1 MAVLEGKSPA
11 ERNKLIAAIV
21 LGVLALVAL
30 WLAFGPRI
38 GGTSTSVSVTVS
50 PTPRA
55 GSSPNREL
63 GPVRMPTRAEQD
75 LAYMVPVVYNRGSF
89 YAPDPGRNIFAF
101 YEPPPPCP
109 DCPTPLPP
117 TPKPV
122 FQTPTP
128 PLPFELLA
136 VSPGNI
142 YAGSKAF
149 RMEVAGDRF
158 TSDARIY
165 FNNSELATT
174 FINSQRLA
182 ANVPANLIAAQGS
195 ANIMVRTPDGTGYS
209 LGRGFSVQPPP
220 QPQFRYV
227 GMIARQLGNNDTAY
241 LEEQGKQ
248 TPTGYRLN
256 DVVAGRFRIL
266 NISSERVV
274 VEDTNL
280 GFRHQVEL
288 FRPPPGTASTTTG
301 PGGFPT
307 RPGGV
312 PGRPGSGF
320 PTNPQIPM
328 QGIPGIPG
336 NIPVYRPPNRNSN
349 TNRPVDDDE
358 DDEDTDNR

>member
-1 MAVLEGKSPA
+1 MAVLEGRSPA
-11 ERNKLIAAIV
+11 ERNKLIAAVV
-21 LGVLALVAL
+21 LGVLALVSL
-30 WLAFGPRI
+30 WFAFGPRI

-50 PTPRA
+50 PTPRT

-63 GPVRMPTRAEQD
+63 GPVKMPSKAEQD

-117 TPKPV
+117 TPKP
-122 FQTPTP
+122 FIPTPTP
-128 PLPFELLA
+128 PMPFELVA

-158 TSDARIY
+158 TPDARIY
-165 FNNSELATT
+165 FNDVELATT

-182 ANVPANLIAAQGS
+182 ANVPANLIAAQS
-195 ANIMVRTPDGTGYS
+195 AANIMVRTPDGKGYS
-209 LGRGFSVQPPP
+209 LGRGFSVQSPP
-220 QPQFRYV
+220 QPTFKYV
-227 GMIARQLGNNDTAY
+227 GMIARRLGNNDTAY
-241 LEEQGKQ
+241 LDEGKP

-256 DVVAGRFRIL
+256 DVVAGRFRIV

-280 GFRHQVEL
+280 GFRHPVEL
-288 FRPPPGTASTTTG
+288 FRPPPGTASTTTTTG
-301 PGGFPT
+301 PGGFP
-307 RPGGV
+307 
-312 PGRPGSGF
+312 GRPGAGF
-320 PTNPQIPM
+320 PSNPQMPM

-349 TNRPVDDDE
+349 SNRPVDDE

>member
-21 LGVLALVAL
+21 LGVLALAAL
-30 WLAFGPRI
+30 FLAFGPRF
-38 GGTSTSVSVTVS
+38 GSTSTNVSVTVS

-55 GSSPNREL
+55 GSSPKRDL
-63 GPVRMPTRAEQD
+63 GPVKMPSKAEQD
-75 LAYMVPVVYNRGSF
+75 LAYMVPVVYNRQLF

-101 YEPPPPCP
+101 YEPPRPCP
-109 DCPTPLPP
+109 ECPPPATPIPPPATPPPP
-117 TPKPV
+117 TP
-122 FQTPTP
+122 Q
-128 PLPFELLA
+128 LPFELTLTTPA
-136 VSPGNI
+136 NI

-149 RMEVAGDRF
+149 RLEVIGDRF
-158 TSDARIY
+158 TPEARIY
-165 FNNSELATT
+165 FNNVELTTT
-174 FINSQRLA
+174 FVNAQKLA
-182 ANVPANLIAAQGS
+182 ANVPANLIATQSA
-195 ANIMVRTPDGTGYS
+195 ANIMVRTPDGKGYS

-227 GMIARQLGNNDTAY
+227 GMIARRLGNNDTAY

-280 GFRHQVEL
+280 GFRHQIEL
-288 FRPPPGTASTTTG
+288 YRPAPGTATTTTTS

-307 RPGGV
+307 RPGG
-312 PGRPGSGF
+312 F
-320 PTNPQIPM
+320 PNNPQMPM

-336 NIPVYRPPNRNSN
+336 NIPQYRPPNRNAN
-349 TNRPVDDDE
+349 TNSRPVDDE

>member
-30 WLAFGPRI
+30 WFAFGPRF
-38 GGTSTSVSVTVS
+38 GGTSTNVSVTVS
-50 PTPRA
+50 PTPRS
-55 GSSPNREL
+55 GTSPNREL
-63 GPVRMPTRAEQD
+63 GPVKMPSKAEQD

-109 DCPTPLPP
+109 DCPTPIPP
-117 TPKPV
+117 TPKP
-122 FQTPTP
+122 FIPTPTP
-128 PLPFELLA
+128 PLPFELTLTTPA
-136 VSPGNI
+136 NI

-149 RMEVAGDRF
+149 RLEVIGDRF
-158 TSDARIY
+158 TPDAKIF
-165 FNNSELATT
+165 FNSAELPTT
-174 FINSQRLA
+174 FVNAQRLA
-182 ANVPANLIAAQGS
+182 ANVPANLIATQSS
-195 ANIMVRTPDGTGYS
+195 ATIMVRTPDGKGYS

-227 GMIARQLGNNDTAY
+227 GMIARRLGNNDTAY

-256 DVVAGRFRIL
+256 DVVAGRFKIV

-288 FRPPPGTASTTTG
+288 YRPAPGTASTTTTG
-301 PGGFPT
+301 PGNF
-307 RPGGV
+307 
-312 PGRPGSGF
+312 PGRPGMAPGF
-320 PTNPQIPM
+320 PNNPQMPM

-336 NIPVYRPPNRNSN
+336 NIPIYRPPNRNAN
-349 TNRPVDDDE
+349 ANRPVDDE

>member
-1 MAVLEGKSPA
+1 MAVFEGKSPD
-11 ERNKLIAAIV
+11 ERNKTIAAIV

-30 WLAFGPRI
+30 FFAFGPSF
-38 GGTSTSVSVTVS
+38 GGSSTNVSVTVS
-50 PTPRA
+50 PTPR
-55 GSSPNREL
+55 SSASPGREL
-63 GPVRMPTRAEQD
+63 GPVKMPSQAEQD
-75 LAYMVPVVYNRGSF
+75 LAYMVPVVYDPRAFGGG
-89 YAPDPGRNIFAF
+89 PDPGRNIFAF

-117 TPKPV
+117 TPKPYIP
-122 FQTPTP
+122 TPTP
-128 PLPFELLA
+128 PLPFELIA

-149 RMEVAGDRF
+149 RIEVSGDRF
-158 TSDARIY
+158 TPDARIY
-165 FNNSELATT
+165 FNNVELPTT
-174 FINSQRLA
+174 FINSQRLS
-182 ANVPANLIAAQGS
+182 ANVPANLIASQSGAT
-195 ANIMVRTPDGTGYS
+195 IMVRTPDGKGYS

-227 GMIARQLGNNDTAY
+227 GMIARRLGNNDTAY

-280 GFRHQVEL
+280 GFRHQIEL
-288 FRPPPGTASTTTG
+288 FRPAPGTASTTTTA
-301 PGGFPT
+301 PGNF
-307 RPGGV
+307 
-312 PGRPGSGF
+312 PGRPGMAPGF
-320 PTNPQIPM
+320 PSNPQQVPM

-336 NIPVYRPPNRNSN
+336 NIPIYRPPNRNTN
-349 TNRPVDDDE
+349 ANRPIDDE

>member
-21 LGVLALVAL
+21 LGVLALVSL
-30 WLAFGPRI
+30 WFAFGPRF
-38 GGTSTSVSVTVS
+38 GSTTTNVSVTVS

-55 GSSPNREL
+55 GTSPNREL
-63 GPVRMPTRAEQD
+63 GPVKMPSKAEQD
-75 LAYMVPVVYNRGSF
+75 LAYMVPVVYDPRVFG
-89 YAPDPGRNIFAF
+89 PGTDPGRNIFAF

-117 TPKPV
+117 TPKP
-122 FQTPTP
+122 FIPTPTP
-128 PLPFELLA
+128 PLPFELTLTTPA
-136 VSPGNI
+136 NI

-149 RMEVAGDRF
+149 RLEVIGDRF
-158 TSDARIY
+158 TPDARIY
-165 FNNSELATT
+165 FNNVELPTT
-174 FINSQRLA
+174 FVNAQRLA
-182 ANVPANLIAAQGS
+182 ANVPANLIATQS
-195 ANIMVRTPDGTGYS
+195 AATIMVRTPDGKGYS

-227 GMIARQLGNNDTAY
+227 GMIARRLGNNDTAY

-256 DVVAGRFRIL
+256 DVVAGRFRIV

-288 FRPPPGTASTTTG
+288 FRPAPGTASTTTTG
-301 PGGFPT
+301 PGGFPS
-307 RPGGV
+307 
-312 PGRPGSGF
+312 RPGSGF
-320 PTNPQIPM
+320 PTNPQMPM

-336 NIPVYRPPNRNSN
+336 NIPIYRPPNRNTN
-349 TNRPVDDDE
+349 ANRPVDDE

>member
-1 MAVLEGKSPA
+1 MAVLEGRSPA

-21 LGVLALVAL
+21 LGVLALVSL
-30 WLAFGPRI
+30 WFAFGPRM
-38 GGTSTSVSVTVS
+38 GGTSTTVSVTVS
-50 PTPRA
+50 PTPRTV
-55 GSSPNREL
+55 SSPNREL
-63 GPVRMPTRAEQD
+63 GTVKMPSKAEQD

-117 TPKPV
+117 TPKP
-122 FQTPTP
+122 FIPTPTP
-128 PLPFELLA
+128 QLPFELTLTTPA
-136 VSPGNI
+136 NI

-149 RMEVAGDRF
+149 RLEVIGDRF
-158 TSDARIY
+158 TPDAKIF
-165 FNNSELATT
+165 FNNVELATT
-174 FINSQRLA
+174 FVNAQRLA
-182 ANVPANLIAAQGS
+182 ANVPANLIATQS
-195 ANIMVRTPDGTGYS
+195 AATIMVRTPDGKGYS

-227 GMIARQLGNNDTAY
+227 GMIARRLGNNDTAY

-256 DVVAGRFRIL
+256 DVVAGRFRIV

-288 FRPPPGTASTTTG
+288 FRPAPGTTTTTTTG
-301 PGGFPT
+301 PGGFPS
-307 RPGGV
+307 
-312 PGRPGSGF
+312 RPGSGF
-320 PTNPQIPM
+320 PTNPQMPM

-336 NIPVYRPPNRNSN
+336 NIPIYRPPNRNAN
-349 TNRPVDDDE
+349 ANRPVDDE
-358 DDEDTDNR
+358 EDEDTDNR